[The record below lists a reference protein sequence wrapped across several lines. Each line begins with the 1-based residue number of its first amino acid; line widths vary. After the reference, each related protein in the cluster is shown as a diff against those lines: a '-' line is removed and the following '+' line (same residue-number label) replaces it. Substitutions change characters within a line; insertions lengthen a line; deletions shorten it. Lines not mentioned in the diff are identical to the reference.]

1 MSYLNSVTIIGF
13 VGADPEQR
21 QARNNNGSKFTVL
34 SVATQRSWK
43 NAQDE
48 WSSKTEWH
56 RVCIFRPR
64 LAEHVATAIK
74 KGSHVLVEGSLIS
87 TAYEREV
94 GKGKKAKTTKLT
106 FWCIRADV
114 VRKLDRGEPEPE
126 TVVSGSNAS
135 DQIAQTSD
143 GDSF

>member
-64 LAEHVATAIK
+64 LAEYVATAIK

-87 TAYEREV
+87 TAYERGV
-94 GKGKKAKTTKLT
+94 GKGKKAKTTKQT

-114 VRKLDRGEPEPE
+114 VRKLDRGEPDPE

>member
-1 MSYLNSVTIIGF
+1 MIQVAGVTGWPCPIRF
-13 VGADPEQR
+13 HV
-21 QARNNNGSKFTVL
+21 TY
-34 SVATQRSWK
+34 
-43 NAQDE
+43 
-48 WSSKTEWH
+48 
-56 RVCIFRPR
+56 IFRPR

-94 GKGKKAKTTKLT
+94 GKGKKAKTTKQT